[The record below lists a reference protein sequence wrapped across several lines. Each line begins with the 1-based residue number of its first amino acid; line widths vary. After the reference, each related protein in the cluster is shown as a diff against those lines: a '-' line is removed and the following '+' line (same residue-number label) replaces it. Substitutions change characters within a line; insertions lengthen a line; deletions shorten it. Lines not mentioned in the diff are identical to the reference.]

1 MEVSDP
7 HRAWI
12 DALAARIAR
21 MPSVEAVWL
30 YGSRARG
37 DHRPR
42 SDIDLAVSAPHGSER
57 AWSDACA
64 LVEDADTLL
73 PIDLVWLEKAGPELR
88 AAVQS
93 QGVKL
98 YERRD

>member
-1 MEVSDP
+1 MLDP
-7 HRAWI
+7 YRPVI
-12 DALAARIAR
+12 ESLAARLAAV
-21 MPSVEAVWL
+21 PEVDAVWL

-37 DHRPR
+37 DHRSR
-42 SDIDLAVSAPHGSER
+42 SDIDLAVSAPRASEA
-57 AWSDACA
+57 AWSRICE
-64 LVEDADTLL
+64 LVADADTLL